1 MGQFIRNLS
10 LHKKIQTIAFICIFI
25 MTVAALVSLRL
36 IIKSYDRILY
46 RTTASSLSASSMG
59 MHNCLETLN
68 TMADLFL
75 ADSIIQTG
83 LSTMKDSDQVQDIST
98 AYRDV
103 YAALTEYY
111 FTFRKNHIN
120 YMGLYQDNFT
130 IHTYFPFSRNL
141 LPSEVKEYLLN
152 KAREGQGATV
162 WAADYADEYGLFL
175 VKSIRRT
182 EFLQLDELGIL
193 VVNVDLDGLVT
204 EAAGSGFLQTESAY
218 LLFDKENLI
227 YSSVPFSEVA
237 PADYAKQFPGHYG
250 LTVYSGEDFTV
261 SPSGSQSGD
270 ISPRR
275 IEVFYVKSHIPGVG
289 WDYICMIPYNGIM
302 SSLRTGQVLCFIL
315 LLVSVIVSF
324 LLSSGLIHSITRHFD
339 TLLQKIRNFGD
350 GKQEP
355 LSIRYDYKN
364 RSDELGILHVQFD
377 HMVEEVKQLI
387 KTNYLNE
394 ILIKEAQFKA
404 LENQMNPHFLY
415 NTLESIN
422 WRAKIM
428 GARDI
433 SSMAESLG
441 VLLRFTLDQ
450 TNKEV
455 TLKRELESVRC
466 YMTIQKYRYEE
477 RLDYQ
482 ILVPD
487 SLMDCLVLK
496 LTLQPLVEN
505 AVRYGLEENTECCL
519 VKILAEADHR
529 AKILSVYI
537 KNNGSSFEEN
547 LLEKLETHEIEPHGF
562 GIGLLNI
569 RNRMQ
574 LTFGEAYG
582 LELYNEEDLA
592 VVRLIFPLS
601 NEIGG
606 AAAC

>member
-1 MGQFIRNLS
+1 MRQFIRNLS
-10 LHKKIQTIAFICIFI
+10 LRKKIQSIVFICIFL
-25 MTVAALVSLRL
+25 MTAAAFASLHM
-36 IIKSYDRILY
+36 ITTSYDRILY

-75 ADSIIQTG
+75 ADPVVQSG
-83 LSTMKDSDQVQDIST
+83 LGTLKDSDQVQDTSA

-120 YMGLYQDNFT
+120 YMGLYQNDFS
-130 IHTYFPFSRNL
+130 IHTYLPFSRSF
-141 LPSEVKEYLLN
+141 LPGEVEEYLLK
-152 KAREGQGATV
+152 KARDGNGATV
-162 WAADYADEYGLFL
+162 WATDYAKEYGLFL
-175 VKSIRRT
+175 VKSIKRT
-182 EFLQLDELGIL
+182 QFLQLDEIGIL
-193 VVNVDLDGLVT
+193 IVNVDLEELVR
-204 EAAGSGFLQTESAY
+204 EASGSGFLQTESSY
-218 LLFDKENLI
+218 VLFDDGNLI
-227 YSSVPFSEVA
+227 YGSSPFFQEES
-237 PADYAKQFPGHYG
+237 PDYTRDFKESYG
-250 LTVYSGEDFTV
+250 LASFSGKGLSSEKT
-261 SPSGSQSGD
+261 G
-270 ISPRR
+270 RKT
-275 IEVFYVKSHIPGVG
+275 EVFYTKSRIPGVG
-289 WDYICMIPYNGIM
+289 WDYICMVPYDSIL
-302 SSLRTGQVLCFIL
+302 SSLRTGQFLCFVL
-315 LLVSVIVSF
+315 LLTLVAVTLI
-324 LLSSGLIHSITRHFD
+324 LSSGLIHSITRHFD
-339 TLLQKIRNFGD
+339 TLLQKIHNFGD
-350 GKQEP
+350 GNQEP
-355 LSIRYDYKN
+355 LPIDYDYKN

-377 HMVEEVKQLI
+377 HMVEEVNQLI

-422 WRAKIM
+422 WRAKII

-441 VLLRFTLDQ
+441 ALLRFTLDQ
-450 TNKEV
+450 TTKEV

-487 SLMDCLVLK
+487 NLMNCLVLK

-505 AVRYGLEENTECCL
+505 AIRYGLEENTECCL

-529 AKILSVYI
+529 ANILSVYI

-547 LLEKLETHEIEPHGF
+547 LLEKLETHEVEPHGF

-592 VVRLIFPLS
+592 VVRLIFPLTD
-601 NEIGG
+601 EMRG
-606 AAAC
+606 AVTC

>member
-1 MGQFIRNLS
+1 MRQFIRNLS
-10 LHKKIQTIAFICIFI
+10 LQKKIQTIAFICIFI

-36 IIKSYDRILY
+36 ITTSYDRILY

-75 ADSIIQTG
+75 ADPIIQTG
-83 LSTMKDSDQVQDIST
+83 LSTLKDSVQVQDTSN

-103 YAALTEYY
+103 YATLTEYY

-120 YMGLYQDNFT
+120 YMGLYQNNFS
-130 IHTYFPFSRNL
+130 IHTYLPFSRTP
-141 LPSEVKEYLLN
+141 LPTEVEEYLLQ
-152 KAREGQGATV
+152 KARDGSGGTV
-162 WAADYADEYGLFL
+162 WATDYAEEYGLFL

-182 EFLQLDELGIL
+182 EYLQLDELGIL
-193 VVNVDLDGLVT
+193 IVNVDLDGLVT

-227 YSSVPFSEVA
+227 YSSAPFFGDM

-250 LTVYSGEDFTV
+250 LTVYSGSDFTAR
-261 SPSGSQSGD
+261 PSDSQSVGT
-270 ISPRR
+270 SHRKM
-275 IEVFYVKSHIPGVG
+275 EVFYVKSHIPGVG
-289 WDYICMIPYNGIM
+289 WDYICMIPYDSIM
-302 SSLRTGQVLCFIL
+302 SSLHTGQVLCFIL
-315 LLVSVIVSF
+315 LLASVIVSF

-355 LSIRYDYKN
+355 LSIHYDYQN

-377 HMVEEVKQLI
+377 HMVDEVNQLI

-428 GARDI
+428 GAKDI

-441 VLLRFTLDQ
+441 ALLRFTLDQ

-455 TLKRELESVRC
+455 SLRRELESVQC

-482 ILVPD
+482 ILVPEN
-487 SLMDCLVLK
+487 LMSCLVLK

-505 AVRYGLEENTECCL
+505 AIRYGLEENTERCL
-519 VKILAEADHR
+519 VEITAEADHGNK
-529 AKILSVYI
+529 ALFVYI

-547 LLEKLETHEIEPHGF
+547 LLEKLKTHEVEPHGF

-569 RNRMQ
+569 RDRMQ

-592 VVRLIFPLS
+592 VVRLIFPLT

-606 AAAC
+606 AATC